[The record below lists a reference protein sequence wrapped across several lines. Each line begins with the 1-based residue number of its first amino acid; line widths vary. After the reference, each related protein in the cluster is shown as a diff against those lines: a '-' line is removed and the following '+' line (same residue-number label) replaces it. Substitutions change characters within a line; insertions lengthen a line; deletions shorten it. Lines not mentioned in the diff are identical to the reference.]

1 MDAGYLIVVSPADGW
16 GAPWYEMY
24 HTKENA
30 ETRIRDLADRYGM
43 DLGYDAEGLKA
54 ERYGWRD
61 YDYQHRL
68 REVTITRMYYD
79 D

>member
-1 MDAGYLIVVSPADGW
+1 MEAGYLIVVIPADGW

-30 ETRIRDLADRYGM
+30 ETRIRDLAERYEM
-43 DLGYDAEGLKA
+43 ELGYDAEGLKA
-54 ERYGWRD
+54 ERYGRD

-68 REVTITRMYYD
+68 MEVTITRMFYD